1 MELEFKRIKAI
12 TKIAKQSKVVNFSVQ
27 KNENYFANG
36 ILTHNCY
43 MKRHKPEGLSIATN
57 TMDILTEINS
67 HVWFADVQK
76 PNQTGEYITYDIS
89 CNEDFALHAKYH
101 DWKTIFKFFRDH
113 PLAMGSFATKYVN
126 KDLLQFNPEYKIRIR
141 FSLMP
146 EKIRQILEP
155 NTSTIEE
162 RLSAVIPFRMV
173 NYEVHLNFSPVVV
186 YDGWLDDYKEL
197 FERINWHAH
206 TKNGLP
212 ENLAF
217 DGCKA
222 EVIFLT
228 HNKDKH
234 EYNKKN
240 KIIGEELLWTPS
252 IQESKESQ
260 YGGKNIRY
268 AQGCKSHYIKQ
279 FTELHDTIIPWNTIR
294 YIF

>member
-1 MELEFKRIKAI
+1 MELKFKKIKTI

-67 HVWFADVQK
+67 HAYFADVEK
-76 PNQTGEYITYDIS
+76 PNQTGEYVTYDIS

-126 KDLLQFNPEYKIRIR
+126 EDLLKFNPEGKIRIR

-146 EKIRQILEP
+146 PDWRLILEP
-155 NTSTIEE
+155 HTSTIDNRLRYIE
-162 RLSAVIPFRMV
+162 RFIDAG
-173 NYEVHLNFSPVVV
+173 YEVHLNFSPVIVH
-186 YDGWLDDYKEL
+186 DDWLDKYREL
-197 FERINWHAH
+197 FEVIGYYARTYAWDTDAV
-206 TKNGLP
+206 
-212 ENLAF
+212 
-217 DGCKA
+217 KA

-228 HNKDKH
+228 HNEQKH
-234 EYNKKN
+234 KYNLKN
-240 KIIGEELLWTPS
+240 NLPGEELLWQPE
-252 IQESKESQ
+252 IQESKTSQ
-260 YGGKNIRY
+260 YGGDNIRY
-268 AQGCKSHYIKQ
+268 KHDLKAEYIKQ
-279 FTELHDTIIPWNTIR
+279 FTQLHDEIIPWNTIR